1 MRCFRSALTEFL
13 RREDGPTAVEYGVMM
28 AFILVVC
35 FAAVTT
41 VGTNTNKTYTKVNN
55 TISSS
60 S

>member
-1 MRCFRSALTEFL
+1 MRCFRSALLEFL
-13 RREDGPTAVEYGVMM
+13 RREDGPTAVEYAMM
-28 AFILVVC
+28 AVLILVVC
-35 FAAVTT
+35 YAAVTT